1 MSLKKILGQN
11 QVAEMLSNSIKNQRI
26 NHAYIFAGPNGVGKS
41 QMARQFAKALNCLEM
56 IADAC
61 DHCSS
66 CKKIDNYNH
75 QSVYWIEPDGSSIK
89 IEQIRQLQK
98 DFFYKA
104 VEAEYQVLIIKQAEK
119 MTQQAANSLL
129 KFLEEPASAVVII
142 LLTENTHRL
151 LTTIISRCQIVNFLP
166 LEPGLIEQLLADE
179 GFGRNEIYLA
189 AHLTTD
195 INQVRELLNGEQFA
209 QMRTQVIQWSEDICF
224 NKYQSLIAINDKII
238 KNSYINDNLHQFL
251 DLLLLWYRD
260 VLNKKLFIEKR
271 LVYQGYREQLSKQ
284 AEKITERQLINSL
297 DKILFAKKQLSSY
310 VNPQIALENLVLTIW
325 EG

>member
-1 MSLKKILGQN
+1 
-11 QVAEMLSNSIKNQRI
+11 
-26 NHAYIFAGPNGVGKS
+26 
-41 QMARQFAKALNCLEM
+41 M